1 MANPQD
7 VNNIAT
13 QLGQL
18 VTLMTNQNTQ
28 RVTARTEQQTR
39 EQEREVRQTQQNI
52 LKCAHNAGSFRISDN
67 FRDFRIQHSA
77 WRNLMGVNQ
86 VQQQAVGG
94 QQVDVYLCQ
103 SDFQAKLLLQCF
115 KGAAASRVKNL
126 GIGSTDYNE
135 TILDGTEPNQNTR
148 FENYFNRIQNLFM
161 PQEESPLA
169 RSQFADRKQ
178 AANED
183 ITNYVSEKLSLY
195 HVAYSEAQMPF
206 EFLRDSLV
214 SGIYNQEVRRRL
226 IENDPTTEQQL
237 RTLATKLVAEERT
250 KVKMDCSGSTSMDGL
265 LATSRSAYGEG
276 SGTGGGF
283 MQVDKIQQIRAAQPA
298 DICRR
303 CGKAGHWARD
313 CRVKLAP
320 GRGGSG
326 GAGRGGHHQAPR
338 QSGGRPTQ
346 KEQPSGSARPRRCHN
361 CGKIGHLRRDCK
373 APRNFQKKGG
383 GRGGGRYRRQ
393 GVKQTADDTSE
404 DGAEVVQEEDD
415 FDETED

>member
-1 MANPQD
+1 
-7 VNNIAT
+7 
-13 QLGQL
+13 
-18 VTLMTNQNTQ
+18 
-28 RVTARTEQQTR
+28 
-39 EQEREVRQTQQNI
+39 
-52 LKCAHNAGSFRISDN
+52 
-67 FRDFRIQHSA
+67 
-77 WRNLMGVNQ
+77 MGVNQ

-94 QQVDVYLCQ
+94 QQVEVYLCQ

-135 TILDGTEPNQNTR
+135 TILGGTEPNQNTR

-265 LATSRSAYGEG
+265 LATSLWRRIWSWGRIHASGQDTADKG
-276 SGTGGGF
+276 SSTF
-283 MQVDKIQQIRAAQPA
+283 RYLPQVWKSWTLGQGLQGQ
-298 DICRR
+298 
-303 CGKAGHWARD
+303 
-313 CRVKLAP
+313 
-320 GRGGSG
+320 
-326 GAGRGGHHQAPR
+326 
-338 QSGGRPTQ
+338 
-346 KEQPSGSARPRRCHN
+346 ARPRP
-361 CGKIGHLRRDCK
+361 RRVWRSRPWWTSPGSETVWRSPCTEG
-373 APRNFQKKGG
+373 AIFWFC
-383 GRGGGRYRRQ
+383 
-393 GVKQTADDTSE
+393 TA
-404 DGAEVVQEEDD
+404 EEMP
-415 FDETED
+415 